1 MPLSS
6 ASTFSTVLVCKNG
19 EEVVVLSVVILRMTR
34 HINRAHP
41 KVKTLL
47 ARLVVRLR
55 TCGFGESP
63 FSIFL
68 CTEYTNDLHSLI
80 CGNVGCG
87 RYDEAH
93 AQEHFKQT
101 SHAFAMDQTDQHIW
115 DYAGDNYV
123 HRLLQ
128 DKSNGKLVEL
138 PSAHSSSLRSSNNYV
153 SDLDGEKI
161 DKMSH
166 EYTTLLSS
174 QLDSQRLYFQEQLD
188 RAADKAAKANA
199 AAEAASQEVQIAI
212 ARAQELEASHH
223 TILEETLPALEK
235 EKGRAERRAEK
246 ADALFRQ
253 IRKDAQEKEVMNDSL
268 LERVKWLQSQVEEL
282 TKGKSEVE
290 ETNRDLMGYI
300 SCMERL
306 KNAGEDIEQGTVTVA
321 DAPVR
326 KKKNRGGKK
335 KEAGTVVQASLQE
348 S

>member
-1 MPLSS
+1 MHELWSYLELVDLVSSSFGNNLLILS
-6 ASTFSTVLVCKNG
+6 
-19 EEVVVLSVVILRMTR
+19 
-34 HINRAHP
+34 
-41 KVKTLL
+41 TL
-47 ARLVVRLR
+47 
-55 TCGFGESP
+55 TQ
-63 FSIFL
+63 
-68 CTEYTNDLHSLI
+68 TSLI

-93 AQEHFKQT
+93 AQDHFKQT
-101 SHAFAMDQTDQHIW
+101 NHAFAMDQTDQHIW

-138 PSAHSSSLRSSNNYV
+138 PSAHSSSLRNQNNYT

-199 AAEAASQEVQIAI
+199 AAEAASQEAQYAI
-212 ARAQELEASHH
+212 ARTQELESSHH

-282 TKGKSEVE
+282 TRGKSEVE

-300 SCMERL
+300 SCMEKL
-306 KNAGEDIEQGTVTVA
+306 KNAGEDVEQGTVSVA
-321 DAPVR
+321 DAPAK
-326 KKKNRGGKK
+326 KKKNRSGKK
-335 KEAGTVVQASLQE
+335 
-348 S
+348 